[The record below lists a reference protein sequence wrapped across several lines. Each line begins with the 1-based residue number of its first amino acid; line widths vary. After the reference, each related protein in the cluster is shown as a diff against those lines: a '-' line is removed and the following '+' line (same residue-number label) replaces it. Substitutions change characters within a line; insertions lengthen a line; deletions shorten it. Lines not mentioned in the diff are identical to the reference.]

1 VTGAAVALLGIFLPA
16 FLLVL
21 GALPLWQGVLQRPA
35 LRSAVAGVNAAVV
48 GVLLAALA
56 TPVATTALTTASD
69 AVLALGALGALLS
82 GRVPVWLVA
91 AACATAG
98 ALLH

>member
-1 VTGAAVALLGIFLPA
+1 
-16 FLLVL
+16 
-21 GALPLWQGVLQRPA
+21 
-35 LRSAVAGVNAAVV
+35 VNAGVV

-56 TPVATTALTTASD
+56 TPVATTALTTVPD
-69 AVLALGALGALLS
+69 VVLALGAFGALLG
-82 GRVPVWLVA
+82 GRVPVWLLA